1 MVSRVRLPALL
12 ALPLLLA
19 GCLFGGGGEEERPVQ
34 RIRPR
39 AGGPVTLRREPTRD
53 TLACHAELAREGVRF
68 TPLPDQDFG
77 SGCLVEGAVRLD
89 DYGLPTS
96 GLKSIRCPLAQRF
109 VAWTRYAVQPAAQMV
124 YGATVVR
131 IETYGTFSCRGIVGN
146 GPAASGRVSQHGL
159 ANAVDIAGFTLSDGR
174 KVTVLQGWNG
184 PDERDRRFLRLIH
197 DSACKRFTTVL
208 GPDYNAAHANHFHFD
223 MAGRDFCR

>member
-1 MVSRVRLPALL
+1 MVFRVRLPALL
-12 ALPLLLA
+12 ALPLMLA
-19 GCLFGGGGEEERPVQ
+19 GCVFGGGREEDRPQQ

-39 AGGPVTLRREPTRD
+39 AGGPVTVRRPATAD
-53 TLACHAELAREGVRF
+53 TLQCHAELAQAGVRF

-96 GLKSIRCPLAQRF
+96 GLKAIRCPLAQRF
-109 VAWTRYAVQPAAQMV
+109 VAWTRYAVQPAARIV
-124 YGATVVR
+124 YGQAVVR

-159 ANAVDIAGFTLSDGR
+159 ANAIDIAGFTLSDGR
-174 KVTVLQGWNG
+174 RVTLTDGWNSQ
-184 PDERDRRFLRLIH
+184 DERDRRFLRLIH
-197 DSACKRFTTVL
+197 ESACKRFTTVL
-208 GPDYNAAHANHFHFD
+208 SPDYNAAHYNHFHFD
-223 MAGRDFCR
+223 MSGRGSCR